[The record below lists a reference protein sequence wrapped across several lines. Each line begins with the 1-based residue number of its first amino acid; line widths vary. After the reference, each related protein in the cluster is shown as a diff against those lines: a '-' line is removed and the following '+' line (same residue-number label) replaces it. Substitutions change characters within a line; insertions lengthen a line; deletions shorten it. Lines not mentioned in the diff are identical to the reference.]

1 MRLRS
6 LLTTLAFL
14 AASTLYAKADTVFDV
29 TGYMPTY
36 GTVSGTV
43 TINTV
48 TGAVD
53 DADIFLGVIEF
64 NQNLYN
70 YSYFNEGFWFTQI
83 TVDQNT
89 PSPVPPEFD
98 TELPIESLIGFTG
111 GQLCSTDYPG
121 PGGPSSDCG
130 SIVIEKGGLVVGVL
144 EYGALEPATPS
155 SVPEPSTLALFATG
169 LLGLAGASRRKLP
182 H

>member
-29 TGYMPTY
+29 TGYMPTF
-36 GTVSGTV
+36 GTLSGTV

-53 DADIFLGVIEF
+53 DADIFLGVTEF
-64 NQNLYN
+64 NQDLFYGSNL
-70 YSYFNEGFWFTQI
+70 NEGFWTTQI
-83 TVDQNT
+83 QVEENIESLHPFVLDM
-89 PSPVPPEFD
+89 D
-98 TELPIESLIGFTG
+98 LPIESFIGFTG
-111 GQLCSTDYPG
+111 GPLCSTDDPG
-121 PGGPSSDCG
+121 PGAPAFPCG
-130 SIVIEKGGLVVGVL
+130 SPVFQHGGLVSTL
-144 EYGALEPATPS
+144 EYGALEPPTTS
-155 SVPEPSTLALFATG
+155 SVPEPSTFALFATG
-169 LLGLAGASRRKLP
+169 LLGLAGASRRKLS